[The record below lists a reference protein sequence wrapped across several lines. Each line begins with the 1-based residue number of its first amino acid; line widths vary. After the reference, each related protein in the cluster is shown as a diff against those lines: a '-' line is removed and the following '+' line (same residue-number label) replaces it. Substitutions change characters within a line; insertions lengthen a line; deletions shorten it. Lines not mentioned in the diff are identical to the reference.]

1 MIKVLFSDLDGTMLS
16 KRKDGAEVFVAP
28 KHQQLLRQLLDQG
41 VRVVTVSGREVEFTN
56 NFLNQQLGFQFDAV
70 GSNGATV
77 TLNQQVVSHYP
88 CDKTQLLAI
97 CEFLKKIPDINP
109 FIMEQDGTITFLHH
123 DRYPYPEFMASTAS
137 GNVSHID
144 HSTPLLEK
152 LSDPSFANPSKMCIA
167 TAGYSQTKQWVQAL
181 NYQFGETF
189 DFFNSSLR
197 YIEVVVKGVNKGT
210 GVIEI
215 CQLLGVQLDE
225 IATVGDAENDIAML
239 SLTPH
244 SFAMAHGQTMVQ
256 QQAQHIIQDYSE
268 VLEYILHHNAVS

>member
-28 KHQQLLRQLLDQG
+28 NHQQLLRQLVDQG

-56 NFLNQQLGFQFDAV
+56 NYLNQQLGFKFDAV

-77 TLNQQVVSHYP
+77 TLNDQQVSHYP
-88 CDKTQLLAI
+88 CDKNQLLEI

-109 FIMEQDGTITFLHH
+109 FIMEQDGTITLLHN
-123 DRYPYPEFMASTAS
+123 DRYPYEQFLASVEAGS
-137 GNVSHID
+137 LSKLDISV
-144 HSTPLLEK
+144 PLVNK
-152 LSDPSFANPSKMCIA
+152 LSDPNFPDPAKMCIA
-167 TAGYSQTKQWVQAL
+167 TANYSQTMQWVQAL
-181 NYQFGETF
+181 NYQFSDYF
-189 DFFNSSLR
+189 NIFNSALR
-197 YIEVVVKGVNKGT
+197 YIEVVAKGVNKGT
-210 GVIEI
+210 GVMEI
-215 CQLLGVQLDE
+215 CQLLDVQLDE

-268 VLEYILHHNAVS
+268 VLEYILQHNAVS